1 MTKPFSQACENNKQP
16 ILAELSQA
24 LANSKTV
31 LEIGSGTGQHAV
43 HFARHLP
50 HLNWHT
56 SDVEDNHAGIQTWI
70 QEAGLANLFD
80 PITLKIGEHP
90 FPAIPFDAVYSANTA
105 HIMFADEVAL
115 MMRSIAQQ
123 LPAQG
128 IFCQYGPFTLDGQFS
143 SLSNEQFHD
152 SLLSRGYGGYKD
164 INSLK
169 VWAGKGLQLTEIR
182 PMPANNLLLIWQKK
196 ATD

>member
-24 LANSKTV
+24 FANSKTV

-50 HLNWHT
+50 HLSWHT
-56 SDVEDNHAGIQTWI
+56 SDVEDNHAGIQAWI
-70 QEAGLANLFD
+70 HEAGLANLFD

-115 MMRSIAQQ
+115 MMKIIGEM
-123 LPAQG
+123 LPPKG
-128 IFCQYGPFTLDGQFS
+128 VFCQYGPFTRNGEFS
-143 SLSNEQFHD
+143 SQSNLQFHHN
-152 SLLSRGYGGYKD
+152 LLSRGLGGYKD
-164 INSLK
+164 ISQLQ
-169 VWAGKGLQLTEIR
+169 VWSEGLLTLQQII
-182 PMPANNLLLIWQKK
+182 PMPANNLLLIWVK
-196 ATD
+196 D